1 MINKKKIGAFV
12 LAGTMLLSMGTTV
25 FAAGEPTVPNVNQN
39 GQVPITKD
47 FEMADGLATPNV
59 TFKFTATSETPDALP
74 AMIEDISYAAG
85 DKGTLKDE
93 KYVISKDTAISFQG
107 TWSHVGEY
115 VYTVTETQDPA
126 NKVENVTYDSSE
138 YTLRVYVVNKNDNLE
153 VEKITAEKAGTKTA
167 KILFKNTYAKKD
179 ATLIIEKNTT
189 GTYANKTQQFDF
201 TIAFTKSPTESTL
214 GEFKGTITRK
224 GNNTSEPVITNNGS
238 YNFKL
243 ADGDKLQFT
252 DLPVGTTY
260 VVTENGAKDDYTPSV
275 TVIEN
280 AQETV
285 KDRVAQNEEQ
295 ALSTQKENG
304 EKNLIG
310 ENTNKVTFTN
320 TYKNVAVTGVIMNN
334 LPFILLVAVAIVAFV
349 SLAVMKRHIRSEK
362 QRKTRRK
369 LSGLQIRW

>member
-1 MINKKKIGAFV
+1 MINKKKLGAFV
-12 LAGTMLLSMGTTV
+12 LAGTMLLSMGTTA
-25 FAAGEPTVPNVNQN
+25 FAAGESTKPDVNQN
-39 GQVPITKD
+39 GRVPITKE
-47 FEMADGLATPNV
+47 FEMADGLRTPAA
-59 TFKFTATSETPDALP
+59 TFKFTATSKTPGALL
-74 AMIEDISYAAG
+74 ATITDVSFTEG
-85 DKGTLKDE
+85 QTGTLKGE
-93 KYVISKDTAISFQG
+93 KYVLEGTTYISFQG
-107 TWSHVGEY
+107 TWPHVGEY

-126 NKVENVTYDSSE
+126 NKVENVTYDSPE

-214 GEFKGTITRK
+214 GEFNGTITRK
-224 GNNTSEPVITNNGS
+224 GNNTSEPVTTNNGS

-362 QRKTRRK
+362 Q
-369 LSGLQIRW
+369 

>member
-59 TFKFTATSETPDALP
+59 TFKFTATSETLDALP

-362 QRKTRRK
+362 Q
-369 LSGLQIRW
+369 